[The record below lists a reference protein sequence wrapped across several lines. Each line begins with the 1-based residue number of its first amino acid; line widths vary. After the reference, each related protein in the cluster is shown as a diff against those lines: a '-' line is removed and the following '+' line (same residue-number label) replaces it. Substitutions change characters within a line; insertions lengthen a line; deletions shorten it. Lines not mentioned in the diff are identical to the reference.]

1 MFGKL
6 KESKENCKTF
16 QADTAQQAQDTSV
29 PVRDRPGNW
38 QLAST
43 YRGALS
49 ARSSI
54 LKNKMQHT
62 KLRAATAEEGGQAA
76 P

>member
-1 MFGKL
+1 MSGKL
-6 KESKENCKTF
+6 KESKENCKTIR
-16 QADTAQQAQDTSV
+16 ADTAQQAQDTSV

-38 QLAST
+38 QLAGT
-43 YRGALS
+43 YGGALS

-54 LKNKMQHT
+54 LKDTTQHAE
-62 KLRAATAEEGGQAA
+62 LRAATAEESGQVA